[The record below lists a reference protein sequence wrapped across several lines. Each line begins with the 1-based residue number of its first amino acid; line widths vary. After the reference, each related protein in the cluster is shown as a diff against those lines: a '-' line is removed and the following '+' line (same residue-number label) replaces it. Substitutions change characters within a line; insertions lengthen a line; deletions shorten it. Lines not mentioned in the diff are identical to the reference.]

1 MPSNTTSTSTKTVVS
16 LVLGILSLTCCGFLT
31 GIPAIL
37 IGRAEA
43 NAAKAGT
50 INPSNQSMATI
61 AFILGIIG
69 TIMSCAFTVI
79 YLALMALGVSLE
91 KLGIGNYFS

>member
-1 MPSNTTSTSTKTVVS
+1 MVVSTSTRTVVS
-16 LVLGILSLTCCGFLT
+16 LILGILSLSCCGFLT

-61 AFILGIIG
+61 AFVLGIIG
-69 TIMSCAFTVI
+69 TIMSCASILI
-79 YLALMALGVSLE
+79 YLVLMALGVSLE
-91 KLGIGNYFS
+91 QLGLGKNFL